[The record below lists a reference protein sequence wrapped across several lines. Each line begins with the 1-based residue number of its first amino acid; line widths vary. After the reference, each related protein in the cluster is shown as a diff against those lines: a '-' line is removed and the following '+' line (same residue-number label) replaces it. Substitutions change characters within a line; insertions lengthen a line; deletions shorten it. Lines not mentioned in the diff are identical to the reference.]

1 MNPTSALSVDT
12 YGHLIPGANV
22 SFVDRLDTVPVK
34 ELKTSPQQSATPAQ
48 PREMEI
54 PPDLV
59 QVIEE
64 IGGGGR
70 TRTYDLRIMRP
81 SL

>member
-1 MNPTSALSVDT
+1 
-12 YGHLIPGANV
+12 
-22 SFVDRLDTVPVK
+22 
-34 ELKTSPQQSATPAQ
+34 
-48 PREMEI
+48 MEI

-70 TRTYDLRIMRP
+70 TRTYNLRIMRCP
-81 SL
+81 PGTDSKEIQQDDSVKHGNTLQDTQGLRPQETRRAVARERALARKI